1 MNDSDSSQQYDSEFG
16 LVEVWSENR
25 VMNRYE
31 DAVRYESVY
40 GTTVEIRREA
50 RGLWGI
56 VIDGQRIVT
65 RDSCSHAC
73 ATAAWIAPPRKEKPT
88 G

>member
-1 MNDSDSSQQYDSEFG
+1 MN
-16 LVEVWSENR
+16 
-25 VMNRYE
+25 E
-31 DAVRYESVY
+31 DVVRYESVY

-56 VIDGQRIVT
+56 VIDGQRIVAC
-65 RDSCSHAC
+65 DSCSHAC
-73 ATAAWIAPPRKEKPT
+73 AIAVLIAPPRKEKPT